1 MRHFTLDQLSL
12 TAAEQERL
20 VPVLTWFGWQ
30 VPVAVQLLSVAVIT
44 LGLISLAA
52 RIFKTTE

>member
-1 MRHFTLDQLSL
+1 
-12 TAAEQERL
+12 
-20 VPVLTWFGWQ
+20 VPVG
-30 VPVAVQLLSVAVIT
+30 VQLLSVAVIT